1 MTSKKQITANKKNSK
16 KAGVKTAKGKAI
28 SKFNA
33 LKHGLLAKEIIIDAG
48 DGKENRNEFDSLM
61 DGLIDHFKP
70 MGTIEEI
77 LVEKIA
83 VSYWR
88 QRRAKRYEIGII
100 RNTLDTFTDELNT
113 NELKQDIEWKK
124 NEVKGLNLL
133 LYKLYKDFEKENH
146 PPLSDY
152 YGDEWGLG
160 WHELALFYDSQDE
173 KLNKNWLGMTNQEIH
188 ELIIDSGFEPD
199 FNYFYDLFTD
209 YIETRINK
217 LDTLKI
223 ALRDLE
229 MRIERMPL
237 INGVLQE
244 DELNKLLR
252 YETAIEKQFYKAL
265 TELERIQ
272 RTKGGE
278 VMPPPISL
286 EITNN

>member
-1 MTSKKQITANKKNSK
+1 
-16 KAGVKTAKGKAI
+16 
-28 SKFNA
+28 
-33 LKHGLLAKEIIIDAG
+33 
-48 DGKENRNEFDSLM
+48 M

-77 LVEKIA
+77 LVEKLA

-113 NELKQDIEWKK
+113 DELRQDIECNK
-124 NEVKGLNLL
+124 NKIKGLKPLL
-133 LYKLYKDFEKENH
+133 TKIYRDWAKEQR

-152 YGDEWGLG
+152 YGNEWALG
-160 WHELALFYDSQDE
+160 WHELALFYDNQNE
-173 KLNKNWLGMTNQEIH
+173 KLNKNWIGMSNQEIH
-188 ELIIDSGFEPD
+188 DLIINSGFKTD
-199 FNYFYDLFTD
+199 FNYFHDLFTE
-209 YIETRINK
+209 YIETRIK
-217 LDTLKI
+217 EIETLKL
-223 ALRDLE
+223 ALRDKELE
-229 MRIERMPL
+229 IERMPL
-237 INGVLQE
+237 INGVLDE

-278 VMPPPISL
+278 VMPLPISL